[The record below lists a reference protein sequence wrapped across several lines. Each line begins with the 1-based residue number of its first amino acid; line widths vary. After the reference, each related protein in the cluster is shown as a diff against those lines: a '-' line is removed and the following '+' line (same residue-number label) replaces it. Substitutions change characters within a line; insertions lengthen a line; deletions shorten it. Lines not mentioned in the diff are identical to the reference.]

1 MRVPNL
7 YNIIFCGVY
16 EDSSISYDTEENLKS
31 TKVTK
36 DVEIKKGYKP
46 GIDEGK
52 GVFWR
57 ITKQ

>member
-52 GVFWR
+52 GVF
-57 ITKQ
+57 